1 MKLSDRKINLVNS
14 GIIIISLILIYSN
27 SFNNSFNWDDTYLI
41 QNNPRIE
48 KIENYILTD
57 SWFRIFNNR
66 SLSLLSFALNY
77 QLNGLDEFG
86 YHLYNLI
93 VHILASLTLYFLSL
107 LLIKSLSENKILA
120 PPRQYYFALLTALIF
135 ALHPLQTDAVT
146 YITQRMASMA
156 GFFVLLSTYS
166 YSRFRISPSS
176 IRKYLWISLT
186 AFSFAAGFLSKE
198 TGLTAFFT
206 IILVEFFF
214 FRNISGKTGNKYLL
228 VLLALLIIP
237 PIIYLSVNAFP
248 FLTREHTFSEY
259 FFTQQKVILQYIGL
273 LIYPLNQHLAHMVVP
288 EPDFLSFS
296 VIVPMFIHFALIA
309 LAIFLASRHKIIS
322 FAVLWFYMALLLES
336 SFIPLPYF
344 MNEYRIYV
352 SMAGFAWIIIYTAL
366 FFVNKTKKN
375 YPLYPVVLLI
385 ILLGFLTWQRNFV
398 WRNSITLWTDN
409 IEKSQENFE
418 AHNALG
424 YSYYLKGNYYKALEV
439 LNRAVELK
447 PDYINANLNRGTVL
461 SDLNLDSLALIDFE
475 NVLKKDSK
483 NYFAL
488 ANKGVILV
496 RRGNMELAKDFFIL
510 SLKSNPIYYRSH
522 YNLGM
527 YYQTKNNL
535 DSSYYYYSQS
545 IRHNPRFWGAYNNRA
560 VILLEKKKYAESLKD
575 LQKAISLRPF
585 YIDAYINLAIV
596 YRDTGDFDNAIQN
609 HNYSLTINPRSEEAL
624 YQRSITLLKMNRKD
638 LAQKDLE
645 AILVISPNNPRA
657 ISILLQLKNSY

>member
-14 GIIIISLILIYSN
+14 VIIIISLILIYSN

-66 SLSLLSFALNY
+66 SLSLLSFSVNY
-77 QLNGLDEFG
+77 QLGGLNEFG
-86 YHLYNLI
+86 YHLFNLI
-93 VHILASLTLYFLSL
+93 IHILSALTLYFLSL
-107 LLIKSLSENKILA
+107 LLIKHLA
-120 PPRQYYFALLTALIF
+120 QKNPPPKKYHALFALIASLIF

-156 GFFVLLSTYS
+156 GFFVLLSTYF
-166 YSRFRISPSS
+166 YSRFRLSPRLT
-176 IRKYLWISLT
+176 RKYLWISLT
-186 AFSFAAGFLSKE
+186 VFSFAAGFLSKE

-214 FRNISGKTGNKYLL
+214 FRNISGKTENKYLL
-228 VLLALLIIP
+228 VLLTLLILP
-237 PIIYLSVNAFP
+237 PVIYLSVNAFP
-248 FLTREHTFSEY
+248 FLTKEHTFSEY

-273 LIYPLNQHLAHMVVP
+273 LIYPFNQHLAHMGAP
-288 EPDFLSFS
+288 EPDFLSFF
-296 VIVPMFIHFALIA
+296 VIVPMFIHLALIS
-309 LAIFLASRHKIIS
+309 LAIFLASKHKMIS
-322 FAVLWFYMALLLES
+322 FAVLWFYMGLLLES
-336 SFIPLPYF
+336 SIIPLPYF
-344 MNEYRIYV
+344 MNEYRVYV
-352 SMAGFAWIIIYTAL
+352 SMAGFAWIIAYTAL
-366 FFVNKTKKN
+366 FFVNKTKKI

-385 ILLGFLTWQRNFV
+385 ILLSFFTWQRNFV
-398 WRNSITLWTDN
+398 WRNAISLWTDTV
-409 IEKSQENFE
+409 EKSPDNFE

-424 YSYYLKGNYYKALEV
+424 YSYYLMGDYYKALEI

-475 NVLKKDSK
+475 SVLKKEPG

-488 ANKGVILV
+488 ANKGVILA
-496 RRGNMELAKDFFIL
+496 RHGNMEMAKDFFIL
-510 SLKSNPIYYRSH
+510 SLKSNPVYYRTY

-527 YYQTKNNL
+527 YHQTKNNL
-535 DSSYYYYSQS
+535 DSAYYYYSHC
-545 IRHNPRFWGAYNNRA
+545 IRNNPRFWGAYNNRA
-560 VILLEKKKYAESLKD
+560 VILLEQKKYDESLKD

-585 YIDAYINLAIV
+585 YIDAYINIAIV
-596 YRDTGDFDNAIQN
+596 YRDTRDFDNAIQN
-609 HNYSLTINPRSEEAL
+609 HNYSLTINPRSVEAL
-624 YQRSITLLKMNRKD
+624 YQRSVTFLKMNRKD

-645 AILVISPNNPRA
+645 AVLAINPDFPRA
-657 ISILLQLKNSY
+657 LSLLLQLKNSE